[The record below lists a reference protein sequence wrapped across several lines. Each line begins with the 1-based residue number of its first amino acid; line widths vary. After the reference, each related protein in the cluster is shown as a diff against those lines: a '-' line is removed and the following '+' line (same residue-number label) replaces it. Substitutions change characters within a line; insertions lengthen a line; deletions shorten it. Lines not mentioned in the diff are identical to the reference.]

1 LINSQEGSRAYAERA
16 PEEVSA
22 ELRTD
27 SVYSLA
33 PQMVHR
39 KTQWKKMGR
48 GYLDVSVL
56 RTTRAH
62 GVVDAVGAVQDVDD
76 VELGK
81 MH

>member
-1 LINSQEGSRAYAERA
+1 
-16 PEEVSA
+16 
-22 ELRTD
+22 
-27 SVYSLA
+27 
-33 PQMVHR
+33 
-39 KTQWKKMGR
+39 MGR

-56 RTTRAH
+56 RTMRAH